1 MTDLPTRL
9 RTRADLHTRLYAE
22 AAREVERMNATLD
35 RLTMLRAFQGARRL
49 ARRKRDP
56 NWVFAMEMFGLGSTY
71 AWAMCERMGVDPD
84 STSADPRPSPASS
97 PIIKTEEGA

>member
-1 MTDLPTRL
+1 MTDLPTQ
-9 RTRADLHTRLYAE
+9 TEH
-22 AAREVERMNATLD
+22 MNATLD

-49 ARRKRDP
+49 AKRKRDP

-84 STSADPRPSPASS
+84 STSADQKPSPASS
-97 PIIKTEEGA
+97 DRGGLGR